1 MMMMRNHCPGCLST
15 TLSVVYRE
23 RFSSPDI
30 QSYLRRQYAG
40 RNTSVA
46 TAGDYA
52 LARCGRCGLT
62 FQQQVPDGQLLREL
76 YEDWV
81 SDSNLACSRGD
92 YDLDDY
98 RYLAEQVGLIIQHF
112 GISPSRINIL
122 DFGFGWAQFSRMA
135 MGYGCNVSGAEL
147 SGARI
152 SHGRSIGLKIV
163 ELDHL
168 PKGEFQFINTE
179 QVFEHLTEPRF
190 VLERLLASLASDG
203 LIKISVPDA
212 AASLKQIGKRQSF
225 GALSAAQQMSIAPLE
240 HINCFSRDSLMAFG
254 REFGLKPLRPRFS
267 QLVNSASGLL
277 RPKYLARTLLRPVYR
292 HILSRGTFVYFTRG

>member
-1 MMMMRNHCPGCLST
+1 MMVRDHCPGCLSI

-30 QSYLRRQYAG
+30 QSYLHRRYAG
-40 RNTSVA
+40 KDTSA
-46 TAGDYA
+46 ASAGEYM
-52 LARCGRCGLT
+52 LARCSRCGLT
-62 FQQQVPDGQLLREL
+62 FQQQVPDGLLLHEL

-81 SDSNLACSRGD
+81 SDADLACSRSD

-112 GISPSRINIL
+112 GIAPSRIKIL

-147 SGARI
+147 SAARI
-152 SHGRSIGLKIV
+152 SHGKSIGLRIV
-163 ELDHL
+163 DLDHL
-168 PKGEFQFINTE
+168 PQGEFQFINTE
-179 QVFEHLTEPRF
+179 QVFEHLTEPRV
-190 VLERLLASLASDG
+190 VLERLLASLTPDG

-212 AASLKQIGKRQSF
+212 AASLRQIGKRRSF
-225 GALSAAQQMSIAPLE
+225 GALSTAQQMSIAPLE
-240 HINCFSRDSLMAFG
+240 HINCFSRDSLVAFG
-254 REFGLKPLRPRFS
+254 REFGLEPLRPRFS